1 MSKTHFKKLKNPNFV
16 GSWDLADDAGNY
28 HDKNVTIVAVK
39 KDTVHD
45 GRGGSDECTI
55 VELKETKP
63 MVANSTNLR
72 AIAKIAGSP
81 YIEDWVGKVICLTV
95 RKVKAFG
102 EVHDAI
108 RVNKPAAATT
118 QAKKTLPQERFENA
132 LKSIESGDIDKQTI
146 LDRFDLTA
154 EQTQQLNKIWE
165 EKLMERY
172 YEAEKYYNSFVRENE
187 KK

>member
-16 GSWDLADDAGNY
+16 GSWDLADDAGKY
-28 HDKNVTIVAVK
+28 HDKNVTILAVK

-45 GRGGSDECTI
+45 GRGGSDECT
-55 VELKETKP
+55 VVDLKETKP

-95 RKVKAFG
+95 QKVRAFG

-108 RVNKPAAATT
+108 RVKKPVATP
-118 QAKKTLPQERFENA
+118 QATPKAQTGATPKAKQALSQERFENA
-132 LKSIESGDIDKQTI
+132 LKAIEEGKIDAQSIIDK
-146 LDRFDLTA
+146 FELTA
-154 EQTQQLNKIWE
+154 EQTQQLQETKGG
-165 EKLMERY
+165 
-172 YEAEKYYNSFVRENE
+172 SNE
-187 KK
+187 

>member
-16 GSWDLADDAGNY
+16 GSWDLADDAGKY
-28 HDKNVTIVAVK
+28 HDKNVTIVAIK

-45 GRGGSDECTI
+45 GRGGSDECTV

-95 RKVKAFG
+95 QKVRAFG

-108 RVNKPAAATT
+108 RVKKPIVTPKAQPQAAATPQA
-118 QAKKTLPQERFENA
+118 QAKQPLSQERFENA
-132 LKSIESGDIDKQTI
+132 LKAIEEDKIDAQSIIDK
-146 LDRFDLTA
+146 FDLTP
-154 EQTQQLNKIWE
+154 EQSQQLKGL
-165 EKLMERY
+165 KGG
-172 YEAEKYYNSFVRENE
+172 SNE
-187 KK
+187 